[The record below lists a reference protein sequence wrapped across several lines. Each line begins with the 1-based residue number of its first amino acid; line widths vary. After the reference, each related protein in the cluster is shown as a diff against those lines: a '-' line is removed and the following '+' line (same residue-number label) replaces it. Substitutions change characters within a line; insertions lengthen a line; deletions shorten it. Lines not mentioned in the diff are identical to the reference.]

1 MDDVKYDIKREEEEE
16 EEEAEEEHGLLKFV
30 ETVRQCSRK
39 KRRALLLMS
48 MRS

>member
-1 MDDVKYDIKREEEEE
+1 MDDVKYDIKREEE
-16 EEEAEEEHGLLKFV
+16 EEEHGLLKFV

-39 KRRALLLMS
+39 KRRALSLMS

>member
-1 MDDVKYDIKREEEEE
+1 MDDVKYDIKREEE

-39 KRRALLLMS
+39 KRRALLLMC

>member
-1 MDDVKYDIKREEEEE
+1 MDDVKYDIKREEEE

-39 KRRALLLMS
+39 KRRALSLMS

>member
-16 EEEAEEEHGLLKFV
+16 EHGLLKFV
-30 ETVRQCSRK
+30 ETVRRQCSRK
-39 KRRALLLMS
+39 KRRALSLMS

>member
-1 MDDVKYDIKREEEEE
+1 MDDVKYDIKSEEG
-16 EEEAEEEHGLLKFV
+16 EEEAKEEHGLLKFV

>member
-1 MDDVKYDIKREEEEE
+1 MDDVKYDIKREEE

-39 KRRALLLMS
+39 KRRALLLIS